1 MVPHD
6 CWPICQALSRRSLR
20 IAAEIGDP
28 ESIRLLGYVETIP
41 QQSVQRSEKE
51 RKCASE
57 RERERGRDVRLK
69 PYEYAVCMYN
79 VCLPGSSVSSYFS
92 GCMYVY
98 MYTCIHVCIYACMYV
113 CMYVCIYL
121 CIYVCMYV
129 CVCMY
134 VRTYV
139 RTNVCVHVCM

>member
-41 QQSVQRSEKE
+41 QHSQHSEKE

-79 VCLPGSSVSSYFS
+79 VCLPGSSDSSY
-92 GCMYVY
+92 
-98 MYTCIHVCIYACMYV
+98 
-113 CMYVCIYL
+113 
-121 CIYVCMYV
+121 
-129 CVCMY
+129 
-134 VRTYV
+134 YV
-139 RTNVCVHVCM
+139 RTNVCVHVSM